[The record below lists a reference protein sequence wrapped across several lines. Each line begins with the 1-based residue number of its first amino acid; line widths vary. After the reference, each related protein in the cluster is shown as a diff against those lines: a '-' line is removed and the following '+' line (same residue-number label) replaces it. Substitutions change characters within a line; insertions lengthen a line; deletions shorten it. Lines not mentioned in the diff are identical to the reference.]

1 MHIANSGDAL
11 MRIIAGETVYQ
22 AERARKHAA
31 LGVKMEYESAA
42 LCAWQVQEHQHGIR
56 AAEIVES
63 NYGYSLRHASGLDN
77 WGLILS
83 ARTREL
89 DGTLEAAVAA
99 ARSWCAVD
107 PDRRYVFIQ
116 D

>member
-1 MHIANSGDAL
+1 

-22 AERARKHAA
+22 AERARKHAS
-31 LGVKMEYESAA
+31 LGVKNQYASET

-56 AAEIVES
+56 AAEIVQS

-83 ARTREL
+83 ARAREL
-89 DGTLEAAVAA
+89 DGTLEAAVVA
-99 ARSWCAVD
+99 ARAWCAVD
-107 PDRRYVFIQ
+107 PDRRYVFIR